1 MNEFGKG
8 LDYAG
13 MVMDILQL
21 KEHYPFLEVGS
32 IGRSVED
39 RDIPVLRIGCGTRHI
54 HFNGAFHANEWITT
68 SLLIRFIREYA
79 EAYTHGNSVQGVDA
93 KQMFEQTSLWV
104 VPMVNPD
111 GVELVLTKPE
121 DQQRHE
127 LLEWNGGSTD
137 FSGWKANIHGVDLN
151 DQFPANWELERT
163 RRQVANPASRDY
175 SGSSPLSEPEARA
188 IEAFTRERDFAM
200 VIAFHTQ
207 GEEIY
212 WNYNDYEPVE
222 SEAIAERF
230 AQVSG
235 YRAVKLTG
243 SDAGYKDWFIQEFR
257 RPGFTVET
265 GLGINPLPYSQL
277 DDMYGKASKIMVEA
291 LKL

>member
-13 MVMDILQL
+13 MIMDILLL
-21 KEHYPFLEVGS
+21 KDRYPFLEVGS

-39 RDIPVLRIGCGTRHI
+39 RDIPVIRIGVGAKHI

-68 SLLIRFIREYA
+68 SLLIRFIHDYA
-79 EAYTHGNSVQGVDA
+79 QAYAHGNSVHGVDA
-93 KQMFEQTSLWV
+93 KQLFDRISLWI

-111 GVELVLTKPE
+111 GVELVLSK
-121 DQQRHE
+121 QQEPHLQQ

-137 FSGWKANIHGVDLN
+137 FSGWKANVRGVDLN
-151 DQFPANWELERT
+151 DQFPANWELERA

-175 SGSSPLSEPEARA
+175 SGTSPLSEPEARA
-188 IEAFTRERDFAM
+188 MEAFTRERDFSL

-222 SEAIAERF
+222 SESIAERF

-257 RPGFTVET
+257 RPGFTVEV
-265 GLGINPLPYSQL
+265 GVGSNPLPYSQL
-277 DDMYGKASKIMVEA
+277 GDMYGKASKIMVEA
-291 LKL
+291 LNL

>member
-1 MNEFGKG
+1 MNEYGKG

-21 KEHYPFLEVGS
+21 KQHYPFLEVGS

-39 RDIPVLRIGCGTRHI
+39 RDIPVLRIGSGTRHI

-79 EAYTHGNSVQGVDA
+79 EAYARGNSVQGVDA

-151 DQFPANWELERT
+151 DQFPANWELE
-163 RRQVANPASRDY
+163 AGASP
-175 SGSSPLSEPEARA
+175 SSQSVL
-188 IEAFTRERDFAM
+188 
-200 VIAFHTQ
+200 
-207 GEEIY
+207 
-212 WNYNDYEPVE
+212 
-222 SEAIAERF
+222 
-230 AQVSG
+230 
-235 YRAVKLTG
+235 
-243 SDAGYKDWFIQEFR
+243 
-257 RPGFTVET
+257 PG
-265 GLGINPLPYSQL
+265 L
-277 DDMYGKASKIMVEA
+277 
-291 LKL
+291 